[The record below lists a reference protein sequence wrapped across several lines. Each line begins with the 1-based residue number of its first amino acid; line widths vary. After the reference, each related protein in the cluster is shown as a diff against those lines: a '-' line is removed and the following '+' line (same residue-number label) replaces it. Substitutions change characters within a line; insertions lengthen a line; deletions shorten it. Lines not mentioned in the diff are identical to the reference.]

1 MVIEERSADVYQYLL
16 EDNKWTFL
24 KNIKI
29 GNQRGNI
36 CGIFQIN
43 NICYVF
49 DGEAY
54 EKLPDDGKY
63 YTFSKNSKF
72 YRAEACQI
80 ENEILLIGQHEIDG
94 YSTKDRKSKTI
105 DVVEGTTQNKR
116 ITTKRG
122 GYALVEYQ
130 GCIWITGGFLIQND
144 SGNGNFRKDIEV
156 YDRDSNTS
164 KIFPKSMIEFR
175 YFHSV
180 IVYKSKLF
188 VFGGRSRNRSYL
200 NTVEMYSPF
209 ENKFVMK
216 APMKIARS
224 SFGCCRIR
232 NLVYITGGCTGKK
245 FIPTKSVEIYN
256 LDNDTWSDGADL
268 PVPLGGNYGCVV
280 NKKLS

>member
-29 GNQRGNI
+29 GNQRGYI

-122 GYALVEYQ
+122 GYAVVEYQ
-130 GCIWITGGFLIQND
+130 GSIWITGGFLCPND
-144 SGNGNFRKDIEV
+144 KSIDFCNDIEV
-156 YDRDSNTS
+156 YDRKSNTS
-164 KIFPKSMIEFR
+164 KLLPIKMIQTRF
-175 YFHSV
+175 FHQV

-188 VFGGRSRNRSYL
+188 IFGGRHFNGEHF

-209 ENKFVMK
+209 ANKFVKK

-224 SFGCCRIR
+224 AFSCCRVG
-232 NLVYITGGCTGKK
+232 NHVYVIGGCTGKNK
-245 FIPTKSVEIYN
+245 KPTKSVEIYN

-268 PVPLGGNYGCVV
+268 PVPFH
-280 NKKLS
+280 